1 MFRAKLHKL
10 RPEAAQNCFT
20 NSFGFSKAVLRRSRG
35 SKKTMTSNCSTHKV
49 WRKRNTKR
57 AGNKER
63 RTETRRCSRST
74 SQFAILRMDCWHLS
88 SESTFCFYTPWTF
101 LETTGTLWK
110 QGARKNESTSRFRIF
125 ARLWESRLR
134 VFLEY
139 IGIMGSGVSE
149 LKRKQCISSK
159 KKLKTLITSVW
170 RLPEKQGLV
179 RSDQETVFRTSP
191 TSE

>member
-10 RPEAAQNCFT
+10 RPEATQNCFT

-49 WRKRNTKR
+49 WRTRNTKR

-110 QGARKNESTSRFRIF
+110 QGATKKQDTSR
-125 ARLWESRLR
+125 
-134 VFLEY
+134 LEY
-139 IGIMGSGVSE
+139 WLDCENPGYEFFLNI
-149 LKRKQCISSK
+149 LKLSDLGLSK
-159 KKLKTLITSVW
+159 WKGNNASHPKKSLKL
-170 RLPEKQGLV
+170 
-179 RSDQETVFRTSP
+179 
-191 TSE
+191 